1 MENFNEIKERVKAI
15 ACEHLSIDEENF
27 DENLDFKE
35 DYGFDSL
42 DFFAVLNQIE
52 DEFGIALETD
62 EVVELNTF
70 RKLMDYIEK
79 SNMSRV

>member
-1 MENFNEIKERVKAI
+1 MEDIDKIKERIKAI
-15 ACEHLSIDEENF
+15 ACEHLSIEPENF
-27 DENLDFKE
+27 DEELDFKE

-70 RKLMDYIEK
+70 KKLIDYIED
-79 SNMSRV
+79 NRMSKV

>member
-1 MENFNEIKERVKAI
+1 MDNIDKIKERVKAI
-15 ACEHLSIDEENF
+15 ACEHLSIEVENF
-27 DENLDFKE
+27 DEELDFKE

-62 EVVELNTF
+62 EVVKLNTF
-70 RKLMDYIEK
+70 KKLMDYIER
-79 SNMSRV
+79 SSMSRV

>member
-1 MENFNEIKERVKAI
+1 MKSINEIKERVKEI

-27 DENLDFKE
+27 DADLDFKE

-70 RKLMDYIEK
+70 KKLMDYIESK
-79 SNMSRV
+79 KMSKV